1 MIELL
6 QSDLCSNQ
14 NLPAEYTS
22 NVDLLSNILQIN
34 PKLKGQFVLEDAM
47 SIVFVP
53 DPLEIDPKTKYN
65 LTLNLQKVYPSII
78 DSFRVFNSTVQFS
91 PIYISLSNEYPKA
104 SLIHEGKLECSF
116 KIKCNVPLTLEQL
129 KKNIKISVG
138 KKEILDYQL
147 QANSELEWQGT
158 ISNLEKTNIREKLTF
173 EWYSLP
179 EIKKEM
185 SKLTVDLP
193 VGDEFVITGVKVFNE
208 PSRMVSIYL
217 SDPIYSLIDLRGI
230 ISFKNT
236 NSQYRLENQ
245 GNQINAFFNEEM
257 NSEELD
263 LEVQL
268 MLKNKEGK
276 VLSESFETKIQFS
289 SVKPKVKFLDAFSNY
304 ILPME
309 KESLSFE
316 L

>member
-1 MIELL
+1 M
-6 QSDLCSNQ
+6 
-14 NLPAEYTS
+14 
-22 NVDLLSNILQIN
+22 
-34 PKLKGQFVLEDAM
+34 
-47 SIVFVP
+47 
-53 DPLEIDPKTKYN
+53 
-65 LTLNLQKVYPSII
+65 
-78 DSFRVFNSTVQFS
+78 
-91 PIYISLSNEYPKA
+91 
-104 SLIHEGKLECSF
+104 
-116 KIKCNVPLTLEQL
+116 
-129 KKNIKISVG
+129 
-138 KKEILDYQL
+138 
-147 QANSELEWQGT
+147 EWQGT

-179 EIKKEM
+179 EMKKEM
-185 SKLTVDLP
+185 SKITVDLP

-217 SDPIYSLIDLRGI
+217 SDPIDPLIDLRGI

-309 KESLSFE
+309 KEAIIKFQTINLKKLTLKF
-316 L
+316 